1 MWNPARRAEAGA
13 NATNQPHAPQII
25 RQSTTAGPCTPRS
38 WGRGLGERGRGLRAP
53 LSRCHPG
60 PDMGQC
66 MVSVYRLRGHVIHA
80 YYGLDHAMG
89 LGFMATRRQRIQV
102 VMATPGTQMR
112 DSARCGGD
120 GAANGCGPSP
130 PTPPQNTG
138 TSSRHS
144 RRREVDNCT
153 TIRSIT
159 RPMIRRATLTR
170 RVLVLLRARAGGGG
184 GGKIRGSNRPP
195 RPRWVLEAVH
205 SLPTQEMETPTE
217 DRTEQGP
224 EDQSHENT
232 GPRKTNVAQL
242 RALPGV
248 REPGL
253 AGSIPIHNRQHY
265 TAQLSIGHTTSHQE
279 WSHCIWRGHTEAR
292 ARSVGFDTEDI

>member
-184 GGKIRGSNRPP
+184 WGEDPRVQPSSPTKMGAGGC
-195 RPRWVLEAVH
+195 
-205 SLPTQEMETPTE
+205 
-217 DRTEQGP
+217 
-224 EDQSHENT
+224 
-232 GPRKTNVAQL
+232 
-242 RALPGV
+242 ALPPHSRDGDPNGGPN
-248 REPGL
+248 RTRTRRPITRKHRSTQDKCGATEGAPG
-253 AGSIPIHNRQHY
+253 S
-265 TAQLSIGHTTSHQE
+265 
-279 WSHCIWRGHTEAR
+279 
-292 ARSVGFDTEDI
+292 